1 MTTVIL
7 KPKKEESLRRF
18 HPWVFSGAIARVLL
32 DASHKGDAPVE
43 GEVVCVRSSANEIL
57 GIGHWQVGSIAVRIL
72 AFGVEQLPSDFWCE
86 RIRAAYKV
94 REAIGLIRPDNN
106 TFRLIHGEGDFLPGL
121 IVDVYA
127 DTAVVQAHSIG
138 MHESR
143 NEIANALKSEIPQVQ
158 NVYYKSDDT
167 LPFKASIEGDKT
179 GWLITNHQSPITN
192 HQSPVT
198 HSDEFWSV
206 ENGLEFRIDWL
217 RGQKTGFFVDQRE
230 NRALVER
237 YASGKDVLNMFCY
250 TGGFSLYALRG
261 GAKTVDSV
269 DVSQK
274 AIDLVNINVARNFPN
289 DPRHHAYA
297 ADAFD
302 FLSEKIA
309 NHKSP
314 ITNHQSPITNYDLI
328 ILDPPAFAKHRDA
341 VKNALRGYQ
350 RINAKA
356 IEKIRPG
363 GILFTFSC
371 SQAVDKEAFRLAVFS
386 AAAQVGRKVRILHQL
401 HQPQDHPINIYHP
414 EGEYL
419 KGLVLYVE

>member
-1 MTTVIL
+1 MTTIFL
-7 KPKKEESLRRF
+7 KPHKEESLKRF
-18 HPWVFSGAIARVLL
+18 HPWVFSGAISRVVL
-32 DASHKGDAPVE
+32 DASHKAAAPEE
-43 GEVVCVRSSANEIL
+43 GELVCVRSAADEVL
-57 GIGHWQVGSIAVRIL
+57 GVGHWQIGSIAVRIL
-72 AFGVEQLPSDFWCE
+72 VFGVETLPAHYWEE
-86 RIRAAYKV
+86 RMRAAYRV
-94 REAIGLIRPDNN
+94 RESIGLIRPDNN
-106 TFRLIHGEGDFLPGL
+106 TFRLIHGEGDFIPGL

-127 DTAVVQAHSIG
+127 DTAVVQAHSVGI
-138 MHESR
+138 HVCRE
-143 NEIANALKSEIPQVQ
+143 EIAKAILAAVPQVK

-167 LPFKASIEGDKT
+167 LPFKAPIEGEKV
-179 GWLITNHQSPITN
+179 GWLIYTGTPGSRDTE
-192 HQSPVT
+192 
-198 HSDEFWSV
+198 EFWSV
-206 ENGLEFRIDWL
+206 ENGLSFRIDWL
-217 RGQKTGFFVDQRE
+217 RGQKTGFFIDQRE

-237 YASGKDVLNMFCY
+237 YAANKDVLNMFCY

-261 GAKTVDSV
+261 GAKRVDSV

-274 AIDLVNINVARNFPN
+274 AIDLVNINVAKNFPRATN
-289 DPRHHAYA
+289 HTAVA
-297 ADAFD
+297 EDAFD
-302 FLSEKIA
+302 YLTAQKNA
-309 NHKSP
+309 GK
-314 ITNHQSPITNYDLI
+314 TYDLI

-356 IEKIRPG
+356 IEMIRPG

-419 KGLVLYVE
+419 KGLVLFVE

>member
-43 GEVVCVRSSANEIL
+43 GELVCVRSSANEIL

-72 AFGVEQLPSDFWCE
+72 AFGVEQLPSEFWCE

-179 GWLITNHQSPITN
+179 GWLITNHQSPI
-192 HQSPVT
+192 T

-302 FLSEKIA
+302 FLSEKIT

-314 ITNHQSPITNYDLI
+314 ITNHQSSITNYDLI

>member
-1 MTTVIL
+1 MVNGMTTIYL
-7 KPKKEESLRRF
+7 KPHKEESLKRF
-18 HPWVFSGAIARVLL
+18 HPWVFSGAISRVVL
-32 DASHKGDAPVE
+32 DASHKAAAPEE
-43 GEVVCVRSSANEIL
+43 GELVCVRSAANETL
-57 GIGHWQVGSIAVRIL
+57 GVGHWQVGSIAVRIL
-72 AFGVEQLPSDFWCE
+72 AFGEETLPADFWLS
-86 RIRAAYKV
+86 RIRAAYKMRVSLGLV
-94 REAIGLIRPDNN
+94 RNDQSQITNHQSLNN
-106 TFRLIHGEGDFLPGL
+106 TFRLVHGEGDFLPGL

-127 DTAVVQAHSIG
+127 ETAVIQAHSVG
-138 MHESR
+138 MHVNR
-143 NEIANALKSEIPQVQ
+143 KEIAQAILDEVPQVK
-158 NVYYKSDDT
+158 NIYYKSDDT
-167 LPFKASIEGDKT
+167 LPFKAPVEGEKT
-179 GWLITNHQSPITN
+179 GWLINDQMVNDS
-192 HQSPVT
+192 
-198 HSDEFWSV
+198 EFWSI

-217 RGQKTGFFVDQRE
+217 RGQKTGFFIDQRE

-237 YASGKDVLNMFCY
+237 YAKGKDVLNMFCY

-274 AIDLVNINVARNFPN
+274 AIDLVNINVAKNFPEATN
-289 DPRHHAYA
+289 HTAVA
-297 ADAFD
+297 ADAFEY
-302 FLSEKIA
+302 LSAQKAEGR
-309 NHKSP
+309 
-314 ITNHQSPITNYDLI
+314 TYDLI

-356 IEKIRPG
+356 IEMIRLG
-363 GILFTFSC
+363 VILFTFSC

>member
-1 MTTVIL
+1 MTTIYL
-7 KPKKEESLRRF
+7 KPHKEESLKRF
-18 HPWVFSGAIARVLL
+18 HPWVFSGAIAKVLL
-32 DASHKGDAPVE
+32 DAKHQGNAPEE
-43 GEVVCVRSSANEIL
+43 GELVAVYSSSNEVL
-57 GIGHWQVGSIAVRIL
+57 GVGHWQIGSIAVRIL
-72 AFGVEQLPSDFWCE
+72 AFGVAELPKDFWCE
-86 RIRAAYKV
+86 RIRAAYHV
-94 REAIGLIRPDNN
+94 RESIGLIRPDNN

-121 IVDVYA
+121 IVDIYA
-127 DTAVVQAHSIG
+127 DTAVVQAHSVG
-138 MHESR
+138 MHVCR
-143 NEIANALKSEIPQVQ
+143 MEIAQALVNEVPQVS

-167 LPFKASIEGDKT
+167 LPFKAPVEGEKT
-179 GWLITNHQSPITN
+179 GWLIRDDETSR
-192 HQSPVT
+192 SRDVE
-198 HSDEFWSV
+198 EFWSI
-206 ENGLEFRIDWL
+206 ENGLKFRIDWL
-217 RGQKTGFFVDQRE
+217 RGQKTGFFIDQRE

-237 YASGKDVLNMFCY
+237 YAKDKDVLNMFCY

-274 AIDLVNINVARNFPN
+274 AIDLVNINVAKNFPQATN
-289 DPRHHAYA
+289 HTAVA
-297 ADAFD
+297 ADAFEY
-302 FLSEKIA
+302 LTKQKEAGK
-309 NHKSP
+309 
-314 ITNHQSPITNYDLI
+314 TYDLI

-356 IEKIRPG
+356 IEMIRPR